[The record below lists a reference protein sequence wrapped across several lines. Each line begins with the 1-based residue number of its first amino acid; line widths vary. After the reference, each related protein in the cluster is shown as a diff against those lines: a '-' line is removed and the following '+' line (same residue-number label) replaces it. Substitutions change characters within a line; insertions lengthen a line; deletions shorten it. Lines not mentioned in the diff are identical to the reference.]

1 MMSKTVLDLIRATRL
16 PAGPE
21 KAVQA
26 AIGDALTRAGI
37 AHRRE
42 VRLSAADVI
51 DFMVGGLGV
60 EVKIKGA
67 RRAIL
72 RQLERYAA
80 HEEVAALALV
90 SSVAMGLPAAI
101 NGKPVDIVSMGRA
114 WL

>member
-1 MMSKTVLDLIRATRL
+1 MSEAIALLRSTRL

-21 KAVQA
+21 KDVQA
-26 AIGDALTRAGI
+26 AIEAAFISADI
-37 AHRRE
+37 AYRRE
-42 VRLSAADVI
+42 VRLNAGDII
-51 DFMVGGLGV
+51 DFVVEGAGI

-67 RRAIL
+67 PRAIL

-80 HEEVAALALV
+80 HDDIGALVLV

-101 NGKPVDIVSMGRA
+101 NGKPVEIVSLGRA

>member
-1 MMSKTVLDLIRATRL
+1 MSVLAVAVLRSIRL

-21 KAVQA
+21 KDVQQ
-26 AIGDALTRAGI
+26 AISDALGRAGI
-37 AHRRE
+37 VHSRE
-42 VRLSAADVI
+42 VRLSPTDII
-51 DFMVGGLGV
+51 DFVVDGLGI

-80 HEEVAALALV
+80 HPDISALALV
-90 SSVAMGLPAAI
+90 SSVAMGVPAVI
-101 NGKPVDIVSMGRA
+101 NGKPVEFVSMGRA